1 MWYRAFI
8 ASNIVF
14 FFGIFLFLMGEHLLP
29 ELAAFT
35 FPTGA
40 LLSGTAG
47 LVGAIS
53 GIALILAPNEH
64 A

>member
-14 FFGIFLFLMGEHLLP
+14 FLGIFVFLMGEHLLP
-29 ELAAFT
+29 DLGHFT
-35 FPTGA
+35 LPAGA
-40 LLSGTAG
+40 LLSGMSG
-47 LVGAIS
+47 LVGAVS
-53 GIALILAPNEH
+53 GIALIVAPDDR